1 MIIGKLFLLSN
12 SLMENMKND
21 YNINPL
27 NSMPLIS
34 KSILEQIEIIKIF
47 M

>member
-12 SLMENMKND
+12 SLMENVKND
-21 YNINPL
+21 YNINPS
-27 NSMPLIS
+27 NSLPLIS
-34 KSILEQIEIIKIF
+34 KSILEQIVTIKIF

>member
-1 MIIGKLFLLSN
+1 MIIGKLFSLSN

-27 NSMPLIS
+27 NSLLLIS